1 MSRAGTATRVRGVLG
16 WLACLLACQPAPPLP
31 LAEPPPPGAFTLVVM
46 PDTQGYFVDYKW
58 DDALTAQTR
67 WIAENAEA
75 HNIAYVIHLG
85 DIVNNNRT
93 TQWQLAR
100 GLFNKLHDGDAV
112 KVPYALVAGNH
123 DLGPNGLTENRWT
136 LMTRDEYFGVNS
148 PYGRQPGLG
157 GLYEPDST
165 NNVWH
170 EFTALDKKWMILAL
184 EFGPRDDVVRW
195 AGEVLDAHPEHNA
208 IVVTHAYLYSSNG
221 RFRYLPFGG
230 AQPSNPHNYPIDRTG
245 ETVND
250 GEELWDKLI
259 SKHANVRMV
268 LSGHVLEDGEGRIT
282 SVGDHGQVVHQLVQN
297 FQPGVKDS
305 EFGGNG
311 FMRLMEFWPDG
322 ETVRVRTFSPFVGEY
337 NPSPGHEFFLTLHD
351 QKVGIDHAA
360 AIVGDAPLLYY
371 RLQHGPS
378 GGVRNWVNAH
388 PELDGAREGEAP
400 GPAEFDGDDSIRTN
414 AALPRLTSWTLEAWV
429 RPALRGSR
437 QVIFTNDRPPT
448 PTEVETGS
456 DSDGGSSA
464 GDAAEEEE
472 TGPAFTYHDDV
483 LFGITPEGSRFGEY
497 VSWAVSHR
505 DDTGARTLAESSL
518 RVLADRWSHVVAT
531 GDGEKL
537 RLYVN
542 GELASEVAAVG
553 EDLDL
558 AGVPALFGR
567 SENIAGAAFHG
578 TIGEVAVY
586 DRALGPADV
595 SRHRMAAFSR
605 VTAARVDLRGTADPD
620 GEEYEGATLLGQGM
634 PGLSVT
640 LANRGDIQVFEGSA
654 EARNPSSA
662 YTGGNP
668 LPMGAGVL
676 LASVAENGR
685 AGVVASAAISW
696 NSWGQGILG
705 VSTTQVGARE
715 EEVVVD
721 EEKDAEETPSIQDL
735 YDVELSVLNEVNA
748 DVALAWFPFR
758 GGWRGGHIRA
768 DGLLLRGNGL
778 TQADVTE
785 YPDSVPEAA
794 HLQIDLEEAREGM
807 LFALAADGRNRVVVA
822 GPRSVGLG
830 WEVRVQPNSVAR
842 EDVVQPKLEDV
853 LEELKV
859 PPEERK
865 DLQEEKLRRIDS
877 IAVLYL
883 PLDTVGLI
891 GGTYDGIVD
900 ASQLSVGEFTM
911 TKLDE
916 PGAYQLE
923 IASESPETGV
933 LVLTGADLL
942 DPNNVALTYEGDEF
956 GAFQIRAWEVMT
968 AAPRDTVFMWA
979 FIRFAAPPEL
989 PR

>member
-1 MSRAGTATRVRGVLG
+1 MSRGRAVTDVRAPVL
-16 WLACLLACQPAPPLP
+16 LACLLACQPAPPLP
-31 LAEPPPPGAFTLVVM
+31 VAEPPPEGAFTLVVM

-67 WIAENAEA
+67 WIAENAAA

-100 GLFNKLHDGDAV
+100 GLFDKLHDGDAV

-123 DLGPNGLTENRWT
+123 DLGKNGLTDSRWT

-165 NNVWH
+165 NNTWH
-170 EFTALDKKWMILAL
+170 EFTAHGKQWMILAL

-195 AGEVLDAHPEHNA
+195 AGEVLDAHPDHHA

-221 RFRYLPFGG
+221 RFRYLPYGG
-230 AQPSNPHNYPIDRTG
+230 AQRSNPHNYPIDRKG
-245 ETVND
+245 ESVND
-250 GEELWDKLI
+250 GEELWEKLV

-297 FQPGVKDS
+297 FQPGVNDS

-351 QKVGIDHAA
+351 QKVDRDHATT
-360 AIVGDAPLLYY
+360 ILGDAPLLYY

-388 PELDGAREGEAP
+388 PELDGVREGEAKT
-400 GPAEFDGDDSIRTN
+400 PAEFDGDDLIRTN
-414 AALPRLTSWTLEAWV
+414 AALPRLPAWTIEAWV

-437 QVIFTNDRPPT
+437 QPIFTNDRPPT
-448 PTEVETGS
+448 STAVETGGES
-456 DSDGGSSA
+456 DT
-464 GDAAEEEE
+464 AATTGAEEE
-472 TGPAFTYHDDV
+472 TGPALTYHDDV
-483 LFGITPEGSRFGEY
+483 LFGITPEGSRFGDY
-497 VSWAVSHR
+497 VSWAVTHR
-505 DDTGARTLAESSL
+505 DDSGARTLAESNQ
-518 RVLADRWSHVVAT
+518 RALADRWNHVVAT
-531 GDGEKL
+531 GDGEML

-542 GELASEVAAVG
+542 GELASEVAAAG
-553 EDLDL
+553 PDLDL

-567 SENIAGAAFHG
+567 SENIAGAAFQG
-578 TIGEVAVY
+578 TLGEVAVY
-586 DRALGPADV
+586 DRALAPGDV

-605 VTAARVDLRGTADPD
+605 VTAARVDLRGTVDPD

-640 LANRGDIQVFEGSA
+640 LANRGDIQVFEGAA

-685 AGVVASAAISW
+685 AGLVASAAISW

-705 VSTTQVGARE
+705 VSTTQIGALE
-715 EEVVVD
+715 EEVVID
-721 EEKDAEETPSIQDL
+721 PEKDAEETPSIQDL

-748 DVALAWFPFR
+748 NLALAWFPFR
-758 GGWRGGHIRA
+758 GGWRGAHIRA
-768 DGLLLRGNGL
+768 DGLLLRGSGI
-778 TQADVTE
+778 TQEGVTT
-785 YPDSVPEAA
+785 YADSVPEAA
-794 HLQIDLEEAREGM
+794 HLRVVLDDAREGL

-822 GPRSVGLG
+822 GPRSTGLG

-842 EDVVQPKLEDV
+842 EDVVQPRLEDV

-883 PLDTVGLI
+883 PLDAVGLI
-891 GGTYDGIVD
+891 GGIYDGLAE
-900 ASQLSVGEFTM
+900 ASQLSAGEFTM

-923 IASESPETGV
+923 IAGESPDTGV

-956 GAFQIRAWEVMT
+956 GAFQIRSWEVMT
-968 AAPRDTVFMWA
+968 AAPRDTVFTWA